1 MSVSWYSLGPPYA
14 PCGIVASLHKG
25 LLQFPPTT
33 PPPTRR
39 VCSQVASAFSQML
52 NLHNL
57 SEEISNA
64 QIEKASRI
72 GEVIMSPGLCVAQQ
86 MHHCISRTICLICW

>member
-1 MSVSWYSLGPPYA
+1 VQYGEQTDAAGAWT
-14 PCGIVASLHKG
+14 G
-25 LLQFPPTT
+25 LDADKMPIL
-33 PPPTRR
+33 
-39 VCSQVASAFSQML
+39 VQVASAFSQML

-72 GEVIMSPGLCVAQQ
+72 GEVGRRVEPVHPEL
-86 MHHCISRTICLICW
+86 L

>member
-1 MSVSWYSLGPPYA
+1 M
-14 PCGIVASLHKG
+14 
-25 LLQFPPTT
+25 
-33 PPPTRR
+33 
-39 VCSQVASAFSQML
+39 QVASAFSQML

-72 GEVIMSPGLCVAQQ
+72 GEVCCSMRAWSGCTAFVIRSLDC
-86 MHHCISRTICLICW
+86 T

>member
-1 MSVSWYSLGPPYA
+1 MSVLFQSSNTEA
-14 PCGIVASLHKG
+14 HIIV
-25 LLQFPPTT
+25 
-33 PPPTRR
+33 
-39 VCSQVASAFSQML
+39 QVASAFSQML

-72 GEVIMSPGLCVAQQ
+72 GEVSCVPAPSV
-86 MHHCISRTICLICW
+86 HTVAN